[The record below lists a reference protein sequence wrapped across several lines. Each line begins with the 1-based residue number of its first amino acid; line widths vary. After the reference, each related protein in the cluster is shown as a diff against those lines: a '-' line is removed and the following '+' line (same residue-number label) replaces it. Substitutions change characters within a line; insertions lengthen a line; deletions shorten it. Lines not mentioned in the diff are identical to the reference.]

1 MLSELWV
8 SAVHNKGPG
17 KMKDIIRHELIGLE
31 IEVTASKNKS
41 LVGVKGKIVD
51 ETKNTLKVRANSRV
65 LTIMKNAIMFKA
77 NVGGKNIEIDG
88 KCLMARPEDRIK
100 K

>member
-1 MLSELWV
+1 
-8 SAVHNKGPG
+8 
-17 KMKDIIRHELIGLE
+17 MKDIIRHELIGLE

-41 LVGVKGKIVD
+41 LVGIKGKIVD
-51 ETKNTLKVRANSRV
+51 ETKNTLKVRKDSRV

-77 NVGGKNIEIDG
+77 NIDGKNVEIDG
-88 KCLMARPEDRIK
+88 SCLTGRPEDRIK

>member
-1 MLSELWV
+1 M
-8 SAVHNKGPG
+8 N
-17 KMKDIIRHELIGLE
+17 DIIRHELIGLE
-31 IEVTASKNKS
+31 IEVTASKNQS
-41 LVGVKGKIVD
+41 LVGIKGKIVD

-77 NVGGKNIEIDG
+77 NIGGKAVEIDG
-88 KCLMARPEDRIK
+88 NCIMGRPEDRIK